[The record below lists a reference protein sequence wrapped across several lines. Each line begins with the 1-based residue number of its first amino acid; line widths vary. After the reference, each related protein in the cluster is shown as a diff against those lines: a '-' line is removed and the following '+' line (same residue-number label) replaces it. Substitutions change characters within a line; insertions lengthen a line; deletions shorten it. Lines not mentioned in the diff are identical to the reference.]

1 VAVSAI
7 ILNRFTLKYEL
18 DLDFVLVAITSS
30 LKDYTLAFKI
40 NRQISHDFARMEDLS
55 VPNAS
60 SGHSFFSRYFYQL
73 PESETDLFLLANKG
87 TEGYL
92 IPEMKNVDYFIL
104 IRNFIDQEDLDHML
118 GGINRIPE
126 VVVAAEVDPGKLKS
140 KENLIF

>member
-1 VAVSAI
+1 M
-7 ILNRFTLKYEL
+7 
-18 DLDFVLVAITSS
+18 
-30 LKDYTLAFKI
+30 LAFKI
-40 NRQISHDFARMEDLS
+40 NRQTSKDFARIDDLS
-55 VPNAS
+55 VPRAS
-60 SGHSFFSRYFYQL
+60 LGYSFFSRYYYQV

-104 IRNFIDQEDLDHML
+104 IRNFMDQEDFDYLL
-118 GGINRIPE
+118 GGLNRIPE